1 MNGILKDWLTSFIIV
16 GIMTRTLNW
25 AFHGKIHKQLSWYLS
40 FFITG
45 ALLLPVMAY
54 LVGFDVMVAE
64 YVVSLILW
72 LVFDLVKRSKKKQKR
87 RR

>member
-1 MNGILKDWLTSFIIV
+1 MNVVLADLFTSLVIV

-25 AFHGKIHKQLSWYLS
+25 AFHGKVRKHVSYYLS
-40 FFITG
+40 FFIS
-45 ALLLPVMAY
+45 ALLLLPVMAY

-72 LVFDLVKRSKKKQKR
+72 LVFDLVKNSKKSKKR
-87 RR
+87 YR